1 MAFKYYPAIQT
12 SDGVQTPP
20 LPMYLHNNNAA
31 AITLNIAPFPID
43 QVFEGFDTSADVLSS
58 FQTLPELAAAQ
69 SATPYAT
76 TTETGNGSGA
86 VITVTTTE
94 VDGVFVPTTALA
106 TTAGNNYRNGD
117 VIQIII
123 DDENGTG
130 IYAGL
135 DTVSLVG
142 TPVVQTVKTYTPTSD
157 GVGTGFK
164 VSFDIVDAGGGIT
177 ALENVVYIE
186 YGSGYVVGDI
196 VTFSEHGQNL
206 LWMLVPTDIG
216 IYYPVNITVE
226 NADLVSDGLIP
237 FVIQAGETAPFRG
250 VSFSVVSA
258 TDVSVLAM
266 SPLYPS

>member
-1 MAFKYYPAIQT
+1 MAFKYYPAIKAT
-12 SDGVQTPP
+12 DGVQTPP

-69 SATPYAT
+69 SATAYAT

-94 VDGVFVPTTALA
+94 VGGVFVPTTAIA

-135 DTVSLVG
+135 DTASLVG

-164 VSFDIVDAGGGIT
+164 ASFSVTAAGLIT
-177 ALENVVYIE
+177 DVVYVAN
-186 YGSGYVVGDI
+186 GSGYAVGDI
-196 VTFSEHGQNL
+196 LTFSEHGQNL
-206 LWMLVPTDIG
+206 FWLLIPTDIG

-250 VSFSVVSA
+250 VSFSVVGG